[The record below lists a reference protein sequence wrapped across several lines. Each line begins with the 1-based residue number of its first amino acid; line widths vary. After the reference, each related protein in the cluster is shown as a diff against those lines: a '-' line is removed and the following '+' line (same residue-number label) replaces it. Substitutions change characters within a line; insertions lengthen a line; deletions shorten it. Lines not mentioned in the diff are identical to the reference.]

1 MNRRAAVSLLVF
13 AALLAGC
20 GEPPATPA
28 SPRLVKVFVVG
39 DSVESDPPPV
49 ETPKPLVRDPA
60 ALAFDAAGRVMTVL
74 VVQGERVSTG
84 QALARLD
91 PSNLSLAESSA
102 RIQYNAALAEL
113 EFAESDFQRYVELF
127 RKGFISS
134 AEIDRRRSQVQLARA
149 RFEFS
154 ADQLGFLT
162 LRAIEP
168 GMVTAVTVATGSSVA
183 ARQVVV
189 RLALDSPPVTVDR
202 VVMPAARSTTATRQR
217 LVRIPLSAV
226 VGGNAVYKL
235 RAEGPA
241 QARLERQSIRSGA
254 VTEQWVE
261 VLSGLAPG
269 DHIVAAGTHAVADG
283 EIVRFDSR

>member
-1 MNRRAAVSLLVF
+1 MNRRAAVSLLVSL
-13 AALLAGC
+13 ALLAGC

-28 SPRLVKVFVVG
+28 LPRLVKVFVVG

-74 VVQGERVSTG
+74 VGQGERVSTG

-149 RFEFS
+149 RFESS

-168 GMVTAVTVATGSSVA
+168 GVVTAVTVATGSSVA

-189 RLALDSPPVTVDR
+189 RLALDSPPVTGDR
-202 VVMPAARSTTATRQR
+202 VVTPAARSTTATRQR

-235 RAEGPA
+235 RADGPA

-269 DHIVAAGTHAVADG
+269 DRIVAAGTHAVADG

>member
-1 MNRRAAVSLLVF
+1 MNRRSAVSLLVS

-20 GEPPATPA
+20 GDPPATPA
-28 SPRLVKVFVVG
+28 LPRLVKVFVVG

-74 VVQGERVSTG
+74 VGQGERVSTG

-149 RFEFS
+149 RFESS

-168 GMVTAVTVATGSSVA
+168 GVVTAVMVATGSSVA

-189 RLALDSPPVTVDR
+189 RLVLDSPPVTGDR
-202 VVMPAARSTTATRQR
+202 VVTPAARSTTATRQR

-235 RAEGPA
+235 RADGPA

-269 DHIVAAGTHAVADG
+269 DRIVAAGTHAVADG
-283 EIVRFDSR
+283 EIVRFDPR

>member
-1 MNRRAAVSLLVF
+1 VNRHATACVLVC
-13 AALLAGC
+13 ALLFAGC
-20 GEPPATPA
+20 SEPPATPA
-28 SPRLVKVFVVG
+28 LPRLVKVFVVG
-39 DSVESDPPPV
+39 DSVESEPPPV

-60 ALAFDAAGRVMTVL
+60 ALAFDAAGRIMTVL
-74 VVQGERVSTG
+74 IQQGERVSTG

-149 RFEFS
+149 RFESS

-168 GMVTAVTVATGSSVA
+168 GVVTAVTVATGASVA

-189 RLALDSPPVTVDR
+189 RLALDSPSATADPIVAPVVRSATV
-202 VVMPAARSTTATRQR
+202 TRQR
-217 LVRIPLSAV
+217 MVRIPLSAV

-235 RAEGPA
+235 RTEGPA
-241 QARLERQSIRSGA
+241 QARLERQSIRTGA

-261 VLSGLAPG
+261 VISGLVPG
-269 DHIVAAGTHAVADG
+269 DRIVAAGTHAVADG
-283 EIVRFDSR
+283 EIVRLDSR

>member
-1 MNRRAAVSLLVF
+1 MRRRGVVCLLLCPM
-13 AALLAGC
+13 LLAGC
-20 GEPPATPA
+20 GEPPATPPL
-28 SPRLVKVFVVG
+28 PRLVKVFVVG

-49 ETPKPLVRDPA
+49 ETPKPLVRDPS
-60 ALAFDAAGRVMTVL
+60 ALAFDAAGRIMTVL
-74 VVQGERVSTG
+74 VQQGERVSVG

-149 RFEFS
+149 RFES
-154 ADQLGFLT
+154 STDQLGFLT

-168 GMVTAVTVATGSSVA
+168 GVVTAVAAASGTSVA

-189 RLALDSPPVTVDR
+189 RLALDSPAPGVDR
-202 VVMPAARSTTATRQR
+202 GPAPSARSTTANRQR

-241 QARLERQSIRSGA
+241 QARLERQSIRIGA

-261 VLSGLAPG
+261 VVSGLASG
-269 DHIVAAGTHAVADG
+269 DRIVAAGTHAVADG